1 MVFARKSKTTKFE
14 DYDDVLNQDEAARL
28 LGVSVP
34 TLCKYLKTGA
44 IKSQRI
50 GRRIL
55 ILKQNLIDWLA
66 GRSSSEEA
74 GGAVL

>member
-34 TLCKYLKTGA
+34 TLCKTPKNGRYKIPKNRTPNPYFKT
-44 IKSQRI
+44 
-50 GRRIL
+50 
-55 ILKQNLIDWLA
+55 
-66 GRSSSEEA
+66 EPY
-74 GGAVL
+74 